1 MKWKQAVI
9 VLVDPTDG
17 AIAHLANAW
26 KSRYGV
32 PAERCFTVQPS
43 PGFQLQGFTPVTP
56 GCLGF
61 SNLATKLIIVGHGDA
76 EGLYMGASMDLPA
89 EGTKGAGVLSDL
101 LKTWGLRAA
110 GLVAFKSCLVGQ
122 ARFLDDLRQMC
133 TVRGI
138 RVGWLIGYRHT
149 AWSWY
154 RGDARRIVSGELDKQ
169 LDWKTRGR
177 QKMPD
182 SYRVK
187 VVKGNCFALP
197 TEGRSPR
204 YAVHETLV

>member
-9 VLVDPTDG
+9 VVVDPADG
-17 AIAHLANAW
+17 PIAHLANAC
-26 KSRYGV
+26 KSRYRV
-32 PAERCFTVQPS
+32 PSDRCFTVQPT
-43 PGFQLQGFTPVTP
+43 PGFELKGFTPLTP

-61 SNLATKLIIVGHGDA
+61 SDLSTKIIICGHGQS
-76 EGLYMGASMDLPA
+76 EGLCMSGGIDLPE
-89 EGTKGAGVLSDL
+89 EGVKGAGVLSDL

-110 GLVAFKSCLVGQ
+110 GLVAFKSCLVGK
-122 ARFLDDLRQMC
+122 ARFLDELKQMC

-154 RGDARRIVSGELDKQ
+154 RGDARRLVAGEVDRQ
-169 LDWKTRGR
+169 LDWDTRGR

-187 VVKGNCFALP
+187 IVKGNCFVLP
-197 TEGRSPR
+197 TEARSAR
-204 YAVHETLV
+204 YAVQETLV